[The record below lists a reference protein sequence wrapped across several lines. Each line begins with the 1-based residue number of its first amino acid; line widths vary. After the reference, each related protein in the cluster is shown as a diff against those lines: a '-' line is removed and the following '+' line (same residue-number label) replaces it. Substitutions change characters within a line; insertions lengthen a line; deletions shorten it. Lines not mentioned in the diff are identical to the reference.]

1 MLAGAEDAGSPFGA
15 ATGVAGERVEL
26 REVIE
31 PASRVA
37 LGVDVAA
44 TGARSS
50 AVGVRVESPL
60 GSPTRGAEAVVRT
73 GEPASGQ

>member
-1 MLAGAEDAGSPFGA
+1 MLAGAEDAGSLLGS

>member
-1 MLAGAEDAGSPFGA
+1 MLAGAEDAGSLLGS
-15 ATGVAGERVEL
+15 ATG
-26 REVIE
+26 VIE
-31 PASRVA
+31 PASRLAV
-37 LGVDVAA
+37 GVDVAA
-44 TGARSS
+44 TGANSS